1 MRRSIDSFVNDLGDL
16 SDNLRRLV
24 LERTRRLLELDA
36 ALRKRGEPGVLQRCT
51 EDLPRLEQ
59 EMLGSTPITIR
70 GPQGTRRSEATEF
83 PGVVTPPAPHALT
96 DQERRDWVRRNLRV
110 LPGGLTA
117 E

>member
-1 MRRSIDSFVNDLGDL
+1 MNDLGDL

-36 ALRKRGEPGVLQRCT
+36 ALRQRGEPGVLQRCT
-51 EDLPRLEQ
+51 DDLPRLEQ
-59 EMLGSTPITIR
+59 ELLGPTPLT
-70 GPQGTRRSEATEF
+70 S
-83 PGVVTPPAPHALT
+83 PPAPHALT

-110 LPGGLTA
+110 LPGGLPA

>member
-1 MRRSIDSFVNDLGDL
+1 MNDLGDL

-36 ALRKRGEPGVLQRCT
+36 ALRQRGEPGVLQRCT
-51 EDLPRLEQ
+51 DDLPRLEQ
-59 EMLGSTPITIR
+59 ELLGSSPLT
-70 GPQGTRRSEATEF
+70 A
-83 PGVVTPPAPHALT
+83 PPPPHALT
-96 DQERRDWVRRNLRV
+96 DPERRDWVRRNLRV